1 MNEIEKLD
9 SNEQRLGWQRMKSL
23 MEIMKKQDWM
33 KIMIVVYDE
42 FDGNNE
48 EIGLDQ
54 DYDCSL

>member
-42 FDGNNE
+42 CDGNK
-48 EIGLDQ
+48 
-54 DYDCSL
+54 